1 MFQLKH
7 FSVSSILHLC
17 FRFKIDIKQLS
28 AMFDGGFSNIISF
41 CSQNSLI
48 KYERQNA
55 QER

>member
-17 FRFKIDIKQLS
+17 FRSKIDTKQLS